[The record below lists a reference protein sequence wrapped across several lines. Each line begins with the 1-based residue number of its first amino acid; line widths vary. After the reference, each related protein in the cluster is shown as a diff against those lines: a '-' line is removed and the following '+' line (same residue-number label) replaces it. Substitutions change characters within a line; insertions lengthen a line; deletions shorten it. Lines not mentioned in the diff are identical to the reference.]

1 MSKMNA
7 SRRILRPSLSWP
19 VIGAALCGYAPQA
32 AAQVDTSE
40 WQCEFCPFPSGYEAD
55 VEVGASYASED
66 AFRFGNVSGYDEEG
80 VYAIVEGE
88 GTYLHDGYE
97 LNWFAEDLGLDS
109 RVFAIDGG
117 KQGKFG
123 FSLGYSELP
132 YRLFDSTSTVFR
144 ASGGDA
150 LVLPPAWVRASQTS
164 GFTALDASLQPRSIE
179 SDRKMLSAGAD
190 FVPWTGVSLFAD
202 YRRQERDGIDIVSGA
217 NFNTASLLPRVID
230 FETDLVDLGIRYGDG
245 PLNVTLAWFGSFF
258 TNNLNALTWDNP
270 FQSFPGYDQ
279 GRMAQ
284 EPDSDFQQL
293 SLSGSYAADALKSV
307 FAFSAAIGEAE
318 QSAELLPYTINP
330 LINAGNLP
338 VARLDGSVDTTNYA
352 FKISSRPFP
361 KAQLGLNYQ
370 FDERDNQTP
379 QLTWS
384 PVVVDSFL
392 AAEDAINTPY
402 SFERTRFGISGGYR
416 LFDNLRITAEWERTE
431 LDRDFQEVAEQTEDT
446 SWGRLH
452 WNATAWLDV
461 KAKFGTSRRE
471 IDRYDTALAASFG
484 QNPLLRKYHLAFRFR
499 EFGELAL
506 AISPSG
512 MPLSLGISAL
522 YGDDSYTKSELGLTD
537 SENLHV
543 SADVSY
549 AVSETSSVYLFG
561 GIEDIDATQ
570 LGSATFSIPTWR
582 AVHEDDFTHFGGG
595 LQLRQLGEN
604 MDLTLDYLYTEGDT
618 SITMIDSGVSD
629 AFPDLASELQSLR
642 LKLDYQRSERLGL
655 EFSLRY
661 ETFESSDW
669 AIGGVEPDTI
679 ASVLTLGADPYD
691 YDIWVFGMSFHYK
704 VGER

>member
-19 VIGAALCGYAPQA
+19 VIAAALCCYTPQA

-40 WQCEFCPFPSGYEAD
+40 WQCEFCPFPSGYAAD

-66 AFRFGNVSGYDEEG
+66 AFRFGNVTGYDEKG
-80 VYAIVEGE
+80 VYAIAEGE

-109 RVFAIDGG
+109 RVFEVDGG

-132 YRLFDSTSTVFR
+132 YRLFDSTSTVFT
-144 ASGGDA
+144 ASAGDT
-150 LVLPPAWVRASQTS
+150 LVLPPGWVRASQTS
-164 GFTALDASLQPRSIE
+164 GFTALDTSLQPRSIE
-179 SDRKMLSAGAD
+179 SDRKTLSAGAD
-190 FVPWTGVSLFAD
+190 FVPWSGVSLFAD
-202 YRRQERDGIDIVSGA
+202 YRHQQRDGIDIVSGA

-230 FETDLVDLGIRYGDG
+230 YETDLVDLGIRYANG
-245 PLNVTLAWFGSFF
+245 PLNVSLSWFGSFF

-293 SLSGSYAADALKSV
+293 SLSGSFAADALNSV

-338 VARLDGSVDTTNYA
+338 VSSLDGSVDTTNYA
-352 FKISSRPFP
+352 LKISSRPFP

-416 LFDNLRITAEWERTE
+416 LLDDLRITAEWERTE

-446 SWGRLH
+446 GWGRLH
-452 WNATAWLDV
+452 WNAAAWLDV
-461 KAKFGTSRRE
+461 KAKAGTSKRE

-484 QNPLLRKYHLAFRFR
+484 QNPLLRKYHLAYRYR

-506 AISPSG
+506 AISPAE
-512 MPLSLGISAL
+512 MPLSLGLSAL
-522 YGDDSYTKSELGLTD
+522 FADDSYSKSELGLTD
-537 SENLHV
+537 SESLHV

-549 AVSETSSVYLFG
+549 AISETTSVYLFG
-561 GIEDIDATQ
+561 GFEDIEAKQ
-570 LGSATFSIPTWR
+570 LGSATFSTPTWQ
-582 AVHEDDFTHFGGG
+582 AIHDDNFTHLGGG

-618 SITMIDSGVSD
+618 SINMIDSGASD
-629 AFPDLASELQSLR
+629 PFPDLESELQSLR
-642 LKLDYQRSERLGL
+642 LQLGYQRSERLGL

-661 ETFESSDW
+661 ESFESSDW
-669 AIGGVEPDTI
+669 AIGGVEPATI